1 MRRARGH
8 GHVSQE
14 RWLVSYADFIT
25 LLFAFFVVM
34 YAVTRSHQVKAAQVS
49 EAVQQGFKSMS
60 APGQLAKMA
69 ANAKPA
75 APQPQVQTVTV
86 TEARVTSAA
95 AARVDLEQVRKQLEN
110 ALAKQIAA
118 KAVTV
123 QLGPDGL
130 VISLRETG
138 FFDSGTAT
146 PRPEAVATLKEI
158 AAELQKT
165 DYDVRVE
172 GHTDNIPIHTALFD
186 SNWDLSS
193 ARATRIARLLL
204 DLRALPPERLSAAG
218 YGEYHP
224 VASNDTPEGRAL
236 NRRVDLVVFPRVTL
250 NIPQRPSNAPKG
262 WRSIFEDDPAP
273 VRR

>member
-86 TEARVTSAA
+86 TEASSAK
-95 AARVDLEQVRKQLEN
+95 RRGWESGMEVDLSVY
-110 ALAKQIAA
+110 
-118 KAVTV
+118 
-123 QLGPDGL
+123 
-130 VISLRETG
+130 LR
-138 FFDSGTAT
+138 
-146 PRPEAVATLKEI
+146 
-158 AAELQKT
+158 LQYT
-165 DYDVRVE
+165 DRS
-172 GHTDNIPIHTALFD
+172 
-186 SNWDLSS
+186 SNVKS
-193 ARATRIARLLL
+193 
-204 DLRALPPERLSAAG
+204 
-218 YGEYHP
+218 
-224 VASNDTPEGRAL
+224 
-236 NRRVDLVVFPRVTL
+236 
-250 NIPQRPSNAPKG
+250 
-262 WRSIFEDDPAP
+262 
-273 VRR
+273 